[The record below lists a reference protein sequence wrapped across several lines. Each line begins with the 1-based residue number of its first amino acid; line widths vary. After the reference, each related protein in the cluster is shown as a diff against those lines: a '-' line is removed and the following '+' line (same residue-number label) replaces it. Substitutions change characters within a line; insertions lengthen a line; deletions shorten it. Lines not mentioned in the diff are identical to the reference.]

1 MLVQIAWRN
10 IWRNKTRSFVVIGS
24 IVIGLWAS
32 IFILA
37 FAWGLYKNNI
47 DESVNRQLSHIQ
59 IHHPEFTHQQE
70 SKFVIEHSD
79 SILSLLQKD
88 DRVQAASARTITKGM
103 ITSPTTAT
111 GVTVYGISPAAEEKQ
126 IGLNENLIEGDYFE
140 SGKSNEIFIG
150 EKLAKKLKIKLRS
163 KVVVTFT
170 DIESNMVS
178 AAFRVGGIYRSR
190 NLSLDEVNVYVQKQS
205 LDNLLGLKPSESN
218 ELAILLK
225 NESALDSF
233 NSDVQLMVPH
243 KKVEDWMDLSPELEL
258 VIESFHLYT
267 YIITGIILLALTF
280 GIVNTMLMSVL
291 ERIRELGMLMAIGL
305 NKKKIFT
312 MIMLE
317 TLFLTLIGCPVGLLV
332 GWLSVLVLGSIGINI
347 AIFSEGLASYGFSSI
362 IYPALDS
369 QNYWTV
375 AIMCLITALLSAI
388 YPAFRAL
395 QLNPAESIRKI

>member
-267 YIITGIILLALTF
+267 YWKRRT
-280 GIVNTMLMSVL
+280 
-291 ERIRELGMLMAIGL
+291 
-305 NKKKIFT
+305 
-312 MIMLE
+312 
-317 TLFLTLIGCPVGLLV
+317 
-332 GWLSVLVLGSIGINI
+332 
-347 AIFSEGLASYGFSSI
+347 
-362 IYPALDS
+362 
-369 QNYWTV
+369 
-375 AIMCLITALLSAI
+375 
-388 YPAFRAL
+388 
-395 QLNPAESIRKI
+395 

>member
-1 MLVQIAWRN
+1 VQIAWRN

-111 GVTVYGISPAAEEKQ
+111 GVAVYGISPAAEEKQ
-126 IGLNENLIEGDYFE
+126 IGLNDNLIEGDYFE

-205 LDNLLGLKPSESN
+205 LDNLLGLKSSESN

-225 NESALDSF
+225 NENALDSF
-233 NSDVQLMVPH
+233 KSDVQLMVPD

-305 NKKKIFT
+305 NKKKIFV

-375 AIMCLITALLSAI
+375 AIMCLITVLLSAI

>member
-225 NESALDSF
+225 NESAMDSF
-233 NSDVQLMVPH
+233 KSDVQLMVPH

-305 NKKKIFT
+305 NKKKIFV

>member
-79 SILSLLQKD
+79 SILFLLQKD

-225 NESALDSF
+225 NESAMDSF
-233 NSDVQLMVPH
+233 KSDVQLMVPH

-305 NKKKIFT
+305 NKKKIFV

>member
-10 IWRNKTRSFVVIGS
+10 IWRNRTRSFVVIGS
-24 IVIGLWAS
+24 IIIGLWAS

-47 DESVNRQLSHIQ
+47 DESVNRQFSHIQ

-79 SILSLLQKD
+79 SILSVLQKD
-88 DRVQAASARTITKGM
+88 DLVRSASSRTITKGM

-111 GVTVYGISPAAEEKQ
+111 GVTVYGISPKAEIKQ
-126 IGLNENLIEGDYFE
+126 IGLNNNLIEGGYFA
-140 SGKSNEIFIG
+140 SGKDNEIFIG
-150 EKLAKKLKIKLRS
+150 EKLAKKLKVKLRS
-163 KVVVTFT
+163 KVVITFT

-178 AAFRVGGIYRSR
+178 AAYRVGGIYRSR
-190 NLSLDEVNVYVQKQS
+190 NLSLDEVNVYVRKKS
-205 LDNLLGLKPSESN
+205 LGKLLGLKPSESN

-225 NESALDSF
+225 DETTLESYK
-233 NSDVQLMVPH
+233 NYVQQLVPNA
-243 KKVEDWMDLSPELEL
+243 KVEDWKDLSPELEL

-305 NKKKIFT
+305 NKRKIFS
-312 MIMLE
+312 MIMVE
-317 TLFLTLIGCPVGLLV
+317 TLFLTLIGCPVGLFI
-332 GWLSVLVLGSIGINI
+332 GWLSVLVLGTYGINI

-362 IYPALDS
+362 IYPALDG

-375 AIMCLITALLSAI
+375 AIMCLITALLAAI
-388 YPAFRAL
+388 YPAYRAL

>member
-88 DRVQAASARTITKGM
+88 DRVQAASARTLTKGM

-111 GVTVYGISPAAEEKQ
+111 GVTVYGISPATEEKQ
-126 IGLNENLIEGDYFE
+126 IGLNDNLIEGDYFE

-225 NESALDSF
+225 NESAMDSF
-233 NSDVQLMVPH
+233 KSDVQLMVPH

-305 NKKKIFT
+305 NKKKIFV

-375 AIMCLITALLSAI
+375 AIMCLITALLAAI

>member
-24 IVIGLWAS
+24 IMIGLWAS

-47 DESVNRQLSHIQ
+47 DESVSRQLSHIQ

-126 IGLNENLIEGDYFE
+126 IGLNDNLIEGDYFE

-205 LDNLLGLKPSESN
+205 LDNLLGLKSSESN

-225 NESALDSF
+225 NESELDSF
-233 NSDVQLMVPH
+233 KSDVQLMVPH

-291 ERIRELGMLMAIGL
+291 ERIRELGMLMAIGM
-305 NKKKIFT
+305 NKRKIFS

>member
-111 GVTVYGISPAAEEKQ
+111 GVTVYGISPATEEKQ

-233 NSDVQLMVPH
+233 KSDVQLMVPH

-375 AIMCLITALLSAI
+375 AIMCLITALLSTI

>member
-47 DESVNRQLSHIQ
+47 DESVSRQLSHIQ

-126 IGLNENLIEGDYFE
+126 IGLNDNLIEGDYFE

-205 LDNLLGLKPSESN
+205 LDNLLGLKSSESN

-233 NSDVQLMVPH
+233 KSDVQLMVPY

-305 NKKKIFT
+305 NKKKIFV

>member
-10 IWRNKTRSFVVIGS
+10 IWRNKTRSYVVIGS

-47 DESVNRQLSHIQ
+47 DESVDRQLSHIQ
-59 IHHPEFTHQQE
+59 IHHPEFAHQQE

-79 SILSLLQKD
+79 SILSLVQKD
-88 DRVQAASARTITKGM
+88 DRVKAASARTITKGM
-103 ITSPTTAT
+103 ISSPTTAS
-111 GVTVYGISPAAEEKQ
+111 GVTVYGISPAAEKKQ
-126 IGLNENLIEGDYFE
+126 IGLNENLVEGDYFT
-140 SGKSNEIFIG
+140 SGRDNEIFVG

-190 NLSLDEVNVYVQKQS
+190 NLSLDEVNVYVQKQA
-205 LDNLLGLKPSESN
+205 LDHLLGLKSSESN

-225 NESALDSF
+225 NERALDAF
-233 NSDVQLMVPH
+233 KFDVQQLVPH

-305 NKKKIFT
+305 NKRKIFV

-317 TLFLTLIGCPVGLLV
+317 TLFLTLIGCPLGLLV
-332 GWLSVLVLGSIGINI
+332 GWLSVLGLGKVGINL
-347 AIFSEGLASYGFSSI
+347 AIFSEGLASYGFSSVI
-362 IYPALDS
+362 HPALDG

-388 YPAFRAL
+388 YPAYRAL

>member
-24 IVIGLWAS
+24 IVVGLWAS

-59 IHHPEFTHQQE
+59 VHHPGFADQQE
-70 SKFVIEHSD
+70 SKYVIKNSD
-79 SILSLLQKD
+79 SILSMLKKD
-88 DRVQAASARTITKGM
+88 DMVQSASMRTIVKGM
-103 ITSPTTAT
+103 ITSPTTVS
-111 GVTVYGISPAAEEKQ
+111 GVTIYGISPKTEIKQ
-126 IGLNENLIEGDYFE
+126 IGLNQNLIEGDYFA
-140 SGKSNEIFIG
+140 SGKDNEIFIG

-170 DIESNMVS
+170 DIHASIVS
-178 AAFRVGGIYRSR
+178 GAFRVGGIYRSR

-205 LDNLLGLKPSESN
+205 LDNLLGLQHSQSN

-225 NESALDSF
+225 DESALDSYITY
-233 NSDVQLMVPH
+233 VRQLMPNQ
-243 KKVEDWMDLSPELEL
+243 KVEDWKDLAPDLEL
-258 VIESFHLYT
+258 VIESFNLYT
-267 YIITGIILLALTF
+267 YIISGIILLALTF

-305 NKKKIFT
+305 NKRKIFL

-332 GWLSVLVLGSIGINI
+332 GWLSVLVLGTYGINI

-369 QNYWTV
+369 QNYWIV

-388 YPAFRAL
+388 YPAYRAL

>member
-24 IVIGLWAS
+24 IMIGLWAS

-59 IHHPEFTHQQE
+59 IHHSEFTHQQE

-233 NSDVQLMVPH
+233 KSDVQLMVPH

-305 NKKKIFT
+305 NKKKIFI

-369 QNYWTV
+369 QNYLTV

>member
-24 IVIGLWAS
+24 IMIGLWAS

-47 DESVNRQLSHIQ
+47 DESVSRQLSHIQ

-88 DRVQAASARTITKGM
+88 DRVQAASAPTITKGM

-126 IGLNENLIEGDYFE
+126 IGLNDNLIEGDYFE

-205 LDNLLGLKPSESN
+205 LDNLLGLKSSESN

-233 NSDVQLMVPH
+233 KSDVQLMVPH

-317 TLFLTLIGCPVGLLV
+317 TLFLTLIGCPVGLLA

>member
-24 IVIGLWAS
+24 IMIGLWAS

-47 DESVNRQLSHIQ
+47 DESVSRQLSHIQ

-126 IGLNENLIEGDYFE
+126 IGLNDNLIEGDYFE

-205 LDNLLGLKPSESN
+205 LDNLLGLKSSESN

-233 NSDVQLMVPH
+233 KSDVQLMVPH

-317 TLFLTLIGCPVGLLV
+317 TLFLTLIGCPVGLLA

>member
-32 IFILA
+32 VFILA

-59 IHHPEFTHQQE
+59 IHHPEFTNQQE
-70 SKFVIEHSD
+70 SKYVIKNSD
-79 SILSLLQKD
+79 SILSILQKED
-88 DRVQAASARTITKGM
+88 LVQAASARSITQGM
-103 ITSPTTAT
+103 ITSPTTVA
-111 GVTVYGISPAAEEKQ
+111 GVTIYGISPKAEIKQ
-126 IGLNENLIEGDYFE
+126 IGLNENLIEGDYFA
-140 SGKSNEIFIG
+140 SGKGNEIFIG
-150 EKLAKKLKIKLRS
+150 EKLTKKLKIKLRS

-170 DIESNMVS
+170 DIHSNIVS
-178 AAFRVGGIYRSR
+178 AAFRVGGIYKSK

-205 LDNLLGLKPSESN
+205 LDKLLDLQPSESN

-225 NESALDSF
+225 DEAALESYKT
-233 NSDVQLMVPH
+233 DVKQLVPNG
-243 KKVEDWMDLSPELEL
+243 KVEDWKDLSPHLEM
-258 VIESFHLYT
+258 VIESFNLYT

-291 ERIRELGMLMAIGL
+291 ERIRELGMLMAIGF
-305 NKKKIFT
+305 NKRKIFS

-317 TLFLTLIGCPVGLLV
+317 TFFLTLIGCPLGLFI
-332 GWLSVLVLGSIGINI
+332 GWLSILILGTYGINI

-362 IYPALDS
+362 IYPELDN
-369 QNYWTV
+369 QIYWIV

-388 YPAFRAL
+388 YPAYRAL